1 MNTIKLNNEIISVPD
16 NTIIQY
22 LKYRKLNKQ
31 YYYFGM
37 EETLYMYVQNIMNW
51 ANDIKGLNTTFIE
64 LEKELEK
71 LALELI

>member
-31 YYYFGM
+31 YYFGM